1 MAAQAEE
8 CAANLP
14 GIVVQL
20 IAAALAVEVVGVE
33 AVALELDVVHV
44 LDECAALVT
53 HVLARPR
60 RLLDLVAFPA
70 QGSGKFL
77 N

>member
-8 CAANLP
+8 CPANLP
-14 GIVVQL
+14 GIVGQL
-20 IAAALAVEVVGVE
+20 IPAAFAVEVVGVE
-33 AVALELDVVHV
+33 AVALELDVVPV
-44 LDECAALVT
+44 LDDGPALMA